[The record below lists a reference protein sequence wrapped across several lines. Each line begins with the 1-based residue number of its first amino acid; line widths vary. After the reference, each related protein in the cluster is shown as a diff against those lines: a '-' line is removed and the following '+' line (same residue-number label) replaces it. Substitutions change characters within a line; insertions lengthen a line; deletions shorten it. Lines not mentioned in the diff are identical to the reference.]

1 MIDQAVMER
10 REGKQYDFNG
20 PLLEQWLEQKVARGE
35 KSAIVALMFFL
46 PGRHAGDG
54 GDIEQICFRIEQQ
67 YPGFKVY
74 ITSLVAEHT
83 GLIDLLLPEAVT
95 AFSL

>member
-1 MIDQAVMER
+1 M
-10 REGKQYDFNG
+10 
-20 PLLEQWLEQKVARGE
+20 
-35 KSAIVALMFFL
+35 
-46 PGRHAGDG
+46 
-54 GDIEQICFRIEQQ
+54 FRIEQQ

-83 GLIDLLLPEAVT
+83 GLIVLLLPEAVT

>member
-1 MIDQAVMER
+1 MER

-54 GDIEQICFRIEQQ
+54 GDIEQICFELNSSIRALKFI
-67 YPGFKVY
+67 
-74 ITSLVAEHT
+74 SLH
-83 GLIDLLLPEAVT
+83 
-95 AFSL
+95 